1 MSRLASSKTSK
12 IWAERFAW
20 GGRSNAPVA
29 QFCQSIGCS
38 STSYYQWKRKLAA
51 KPQATAFLRVQTSDS
66 TKDSIEIKLPSGTSI
81 LVPVS
86 AVESISAI
94 LEQVA

>member
-1 MSRLASSKTSK
+1 MSRLPSWKTAR
-12 IWAERFAW
+12 IWIERMAKGERF
-20 GGRSNAPVA
+20 NAPVA

-38 STSYYQWKRKLAA
+38 PTSYYQWKRKLAA

-66 TKDSIEIKLPSGTSI
+66 TKDSIEIKLPSGISI

-86 AVESISAI
+86 AVESIAAI